1 MKFKSLPQLLDFFKD
16 EAKCTQYFE
25 QMVWGGNPV
34 CPHCKAEKPYK
45 TKVGY
50 KCSNN
55 QCYKKFTVKVGTILE
70 NSKIPLRMW
79 FAAIFLTSTHKRG
92 INSVQLATDLGV
104 TQKTAWFMLH
114 RIREMMK
121 DKEEKPVGDITGI
134 VEVDEAYIGG
144 TEQNRHRIKR
154 QNPSNPGFSFDGK
167 PYNFKKIV
175 IGIIERG
182 GNVVLKHVPDVIG
195 AWSLVNEKVIKNSTI
210 VTDKAS
216 IYNALGFEYDHHT
229 INHSKEQYVDG
240 DVHTNTIENY
250 WSVLKR
256 TIDGTYIQVSKKHLQ
271 AYLNESSARFNT
283 RQADPVERLNLLL
296 SNSKGSCMYKV
307 LTAKD

>member
-1 MKFKSLPQLLDFFKD
+1 MKFKSLLQLLDFFKD

-25 QMVWGGNPV
+25 QMVWNGNPV
-34 CPHCKAEKPYK
+34 CPHCKANKPYK

-55 QCYKKFTVKVGTILE
+55 ECYKKFTVKVGTVLE
-70 NSKIPLRMW
+70 NSKIPLRTW
-79 FAAIFLTSTHKRG
+79 FAAIFLATNHKRG
-92 INSVQLATDLGV
+92 ISSVQLANDLNV

-121 DKEEKPVGDITGI
+121 DKETKQVGENTI
-134 VEVDEAYIGG
+134 VEVDEAYVGG
-144 TEQNRHRIKR
+144 AEPNRHRTKR
-154 QNPSNPGFSFDGK
+154 QNPKNPGFSYDGK

-175 IGIIERG
+175 IGVIERG
-182 GNVVLKHVPDVIG
+182 GIVVLKHVPDVIG
-195 AWSLVNEKVIKNSTI
+195 TWSLVSNTVVKGATI
-210 VTDKAS
+210 VTDKAH
-216 IYNALGFEYDHHT
+216 IYNMLGTDYDHHS
-229 INHSKEQYVDG
+229 INHGKEQYVDG

-256 TIDGTYIQVSKKHLQ
+256 TIDGTYIQVSQKHFQ

-283 RQADPVERLNLLL
+283 RKGNNYENFNKFL
-296 SNSKGSCMYKV
+296 SNAKGSLLYKV

>member
-25 QMVWGGNPV
+25 QMIWNGNPV
-34 CPHCKAEKPYK
+34 CPHCKSEKPYK
-45 TKVGY
+45 LKAGY

-55 QCYKKFTVKVGTILE
+55 ECYKKFTVKVGTVLE
-70 NSKIPLRMW
+70 SSKLPLRTW
-79 FAAIFLTSTHKRG
+79 FAAIFLITTHKRG
-92 INSVQLATDLGV
+92 ISSVQLATDLGI
-104 TQKTAWFMLH
+104 TQKTAWHLLH

-121 DKEEKPVGDITGI
+121 DKELKQVGKYTI
-134 VEVDEAYIGG
+134 VEVDESYLGG
-144 TEQNRHRIKR
+144 LEQNRHRAKR
-154 QNPSNPGFSFDGK
+154 HNPSNPGFSYDGK

-182 GNVVLKHVPDVIG
+182 GRVVLKHVPDVVG
-195 AWSLVNEKVIKNSTI
+195 TWSLVSNIVVKGATI

-216 IYNALGFEYDHHT
+216 IYTMLGNEYDHYT
-229 INHSKEQYVDG
+229 INHGKEQYVNG
-240 DVHTNTIENY
+240 DVHTNTVENY

-256 TIDGTYIQVSKKHLQ
+256 TIDGTYIQVSRKHLQ
-271 AYLNESSARFNT
+271 AYLNESATRFNS
-283 RQADPVERLNLLL
+283 RQSDPIQKINLLL
-296 SNSKGSCMYKV
+296 SNAKGSCMYKV